1 MKKFALSLAT
11 LLSLS
16 FASTAAVADDHAYKI
31 DKGHTFITFE
41 ISHIGF
47 AFLPGSFNEFDGELV
62 YDAANPADASTR
74 FTIQVESIDTEHAER
89 DKHLRGEDF
98 FDVAEYPTATFVS
111 TAYEPTGDNTAKL
124 TGDLTLKGVTR
135 SIVLDVV
142 MKNAAK
148 DPWGNDRIAFE
159 ATGEV
164 TLADFNIDYD
174 LGPASRTADIKIAV
188 EAIK

>member
-11 LLSLS
+11 LLS
-16 FASTAAVADDHAYKI
+16 FGMASTAAVADDHAYTI

-47 AFLPGSFNEFDGELV
+47 AILPGSFNDFDGEIT
-62 YDAANPADASTR
+62 YDAANPENSSTT
-74 FTIQVESIDTEHAER
+74 FTIRMESIDTEHAER
-89 DKHLRGEDF
+89 DKHLRGDDF
-98 FDVAEYPTATFVS
+98 FAVDDYPTATFVS
-111 TAYEPTGDNTAKL
+111 TAYKPTGDNTAEL
-124 TGDLTLKGVTR
+124 TGDLTIKGVTKP
-135 SIVLDVV
+135 ITLDVV

-174 LGPASRTADIKIAV
+174 LGPASRTADLKIAL
-188 EAIK
+188 EATK